1 MKGLAKQAPGKRA
14 RKGNGPVSGKV
25 DYLDTAASL
34 FMKLMLLVALFCPAS
49 TTMAGNR
56 HPQYYQEFLL
66 VNAAGVLFLF
76 FYILKQNEC
85 FVNIKLI
92 HFHFSNIF
100 SDYSYFSFLWIN
112 NNWLKFIR
120 ITLRFKHNKS
130 TFFKSFKFF

>member
-25 DYLDTAASL
+25 DYPDTAASH

-66 VNAAGVLFLF
+66 VNAAAVLFLF
-76 FYILKQNEC
+76 FYML
-85 FVNIKLI
+85 
-92 HFHFSNIF
+92 
-100 SDYSYFSFLWIN
+100 Y
-112 NNWLKFIR
+112 
-120 ITLRFKHNKS
+120 NK
-130 TFFKSFKFF
+130 T